1 MTVRLAGNR
10 AGREVKLEG
19 IHPDMEGEMLLRR
32 ACNTFG
38 VTEGAT
44 IALRIKTRLLG
55 AEETLAEA
63 GTSTMDVIN
72 MYICEGGGMPKFV
85 PPESGEA
92 HGSDEES
99 PPSGA
104 TAGVVGA
111 LLGELS
117 RHVSEIEGAVQRLNS
132 AHETDET
139 PQVSAVGV
147 PAYTFAADSTP
158 RGVAPAAKACQG
170 QLLQLKLQVEEASR
184 KISIDNVKAVHEKY
198 SKGSKDG
205 IKLDT
210 FKQALAEVRQEF
222 GKVSDEEANRYFIDM
237 DVENNKALDFDE
249 FRRALQKPFPIE
261 QALSALPLSRVIASS
276 LPGLHS
282 LKIEDHLEA
291 FSNLKDNEVSAMA
304 SAVSYELEK
313 LLLDM
318 VRDLRKGFEVRN
330 SSTGADTGEK
340 FSAVV
345 SGGSVRDFHAG
356 LAHRVGELHTRN

>member
-1 MTVRLAGNR
+1 
-10 AGREVKLEG
+10 
-19 IHPDMEGEMLLRR
+19 
-32 ACNTFG
+32 
-38 VTEGAT
+38 
-44 IALRIKTRLLG
+44 
-55 AEETLAEA
+55 
-63 GTSTMDVIN
+63 
-72 MYICEGGGMPKFV
+72 MPKFV
-85 PPESGEA
+85 PPLGTDAVAESGEA
-92 HGSDEES
+92 DGGDEES

-237 DVENNKALDFDE
+237 DVENNKALNLDE
-249 FRRALQKPFPIE
+249 FCRALQKPFPIE

-340 FSAVV
+340 FSVVV
-345 SGGSVRDFHAG
+345 SGGEVKDFHAG